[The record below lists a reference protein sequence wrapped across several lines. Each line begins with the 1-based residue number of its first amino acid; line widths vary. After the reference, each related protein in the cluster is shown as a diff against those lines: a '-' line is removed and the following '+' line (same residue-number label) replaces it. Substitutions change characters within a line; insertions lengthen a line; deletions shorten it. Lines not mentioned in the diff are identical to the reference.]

1 MSELM
6 DKMDVEEPV
15 GSSSSSGSTSTDSVR
30 DNLPWVE
37 KYRPDSLN
45 EMVSHEEIITVL
57 NKLIDSSKL
66 PHLLFYGPP
75 GTGKTSTIVACA
87 KKMYGSNYKSMA
99 LELNASDDRGIDVVR
114 DQIKEFAG
122 TRKLFSTGIK
132 LVILD
137 EADAMTSDAQ
147 SALRRI
153 IEKYTSNTRF
163 CMICNYVN
171 KIMPALQ
178 SRCTKFR
185 FAPLKTDQ
193 IVGRLNHIIV
203 KESVHIT
210 EEGKNAILALAGG
223 DMRRVLNLLQSAHTA
238 YNKID
243 EEEVYLCAGA
253 AMPKVIDELFLSL
266 LNDTFDQSYVKVT
279 KAINDLGYALVDIA
293 TAMSTKVL
301 ETKFPPEI
309 HAHILDKLSNVEYAL
324 SHGCSEKLQI
334 GALVG
339 AFAVARE
346 MLSTFTQKS

>member
-1 MSELM
+1 M
-6 DKMDVEEPV
+6 
-15 GSSSSSGSTSTDSVR
+15 
-30 DNLPWVE
+30 
-37 KYRPDSLN
+37 
-45 EMVSHEEIITVL
+45 L

-75 GTGKTSTIVACA
+75 GTGKTSTITACA
-87 KKMYGSNYKSMA
+87 KKLYGNNYKSMA

-114 DQIKEFAG
+114 NEIKEFAG

-137 EADAMTSDAQ
+137 EADAMTNDAQ

-185 FAPLKTDQ
+185 FAPLKTEQ
-193 IVGRLNHIIV
+193 ISGRLDHIIAM
-203 KESVHIT
+203 ESVKIT
-210 EEGKNAILALAGG
+210 EDGKKAILALAGG

-238 YNKID
+238 YPAID
-243 EEEVYLCAGA
+243 EKEVYLCAGA
-253 AMPKVIDELFLSL
+253 AMPKVMEELFHSL
-266 LNDTFDQSYVKVT
+266 LNESFDEGYQKIT
-279 KAINDLGYALVDIA
+279 RAITELGYALIDIA
-293 TAMSTKVL
+293 TALSSLVL
-301 ETKFPPEI
+301 ETQFPPPI

-324 SHGCSEKLQI
+324 SHGCNEKLQI

-339 AFAVARE
+339 AFSVARD
-346 MLSTFTQKS
+346 MLSVYSKKEKMEA

>member
-1 MSELM
+1 MAE
-6 DKMDVEEPV
+6 KMDVDQAPAA
-15 GSSSSSGSTSTDSVR
+15 SSSSSAAAT

-37 KYRPDSLN
+37 KYRPNSLN
-45 EMVSHEEIITVL
+45 EMVSHEEIIQVL
-57 NKLIDSSKL
+57 NKLIDNSKL

-75 GTGKTSTIVACA
+75 GTGKTSAIVACA
-87 KKMYGSNYKSMA
+87 KKMYGNNYKSMA

-137 EADAMTSDAQ
+137 EADAMTTDAQ

-185 FAPLKTDQ
+185 FAPLKTEQ
-193 IVGRLNHIIV
+193 ITGKLDEICEAEKI
-203 KESVHIT
+203 KIT
-210 EEGKNAILALAGG
+210 PSGKQAILDQAGG

-238 YNKID
+238 YPEIG
-243 EEEVYLCAGA
+243 EEQVYLCAGA
-253 AMPKVIDELFLSL
+253 AMPKVIDQLFMSL
-266 LNDTFDQSYVKVT
+266 MNDTFDDGYKNVT
-279 KAINDLGYALVDIA
+279 RATTELGYALVDIA
-293 TAMSTKVL
+293 TAISIRVL
-301 ETKFPPEI
+301 ETSLPPQI

-324 SHGCSEKLQI
+324 SHGVNEKLQI
-334 GALVG
+334 GAVVG
-339 AFAVARE
+339 AFSVARE
-346 MLSTFTQKS
+346 MLDTP

>member
-1 MSELM
+1 MAE
-6 DKMDVEEPV
+6 KMDVDQGPAA
-15 GSSSSSGSTSTDSVR
+15 SSSSSVAAA

-37 KYRPDSLN
+37 KYRPNSLN
-45 EMVSHEEIITVL
+45 EMVSHEEIIQVL
-57 NKLIDSSKL
+57 NKLIDNSKL

-75 GTGKTSTIVACA
+75 GTGKTSAIVACA
-87 KKMYGSNYKSMA
+87 KKMYGNNYKSMA

-137 EADAMTSDAQ
+137 EADAMTTDAQ

-185 FAPLKTDQ
+185 FAPLKTEQ
-193 IVGRLNHIIV
+193 ITGKLDEICEAEKIN
-203 KESVHIT
+203 IT
-210 EEGKNAILALAGG
+210 PSGKQAILDQAGG

-238 YNKID
+238 YPEIG
-243 EEEVYLCAGA
+243 EEQVYLCAGA
-253 AMPKVIDELFLSL
+253 AMPKVIDQLFMSL
-266 LNDTFDQSYVKVT
+266 MNDTFDDGYKNVT
-279 KAINDLGYALVDIA
+279 RATTELGYALVDIA
-293 TAMSTKVL
+293 TAISIHVL
-301 ETKFPPEI
+301 EASLPPQI

-324 SHGCSEKLQI
+324 SHGVNEKLQI
-334 GALVG
+334 GAVVG
-339 AFAVARE
+339 AFSVARE
-346 MLSTFTQKS
+346 MLDTP